1 MSFMVRDGSV
11 KNHGGQRE
19 ISPLQDELVARLIG
33 VMTEDEINAAFR
45 ESLRTLIDVRGF
57 APATLSKKV
66 GRNPKLVENILTG
79 TAKSP
84 KLSTAALLAAEL
96 QVSIDEMITGVP
108 RSRIDP
114 AILRLLAQYP
124 AEQQWPIVQLILQ
137 AHEALFPP
145 PPKK

>member
-1 MSFMVRDGSV
+1 MARDRSV
-11 KNHGGQRE
+11 KNHRGQRE
-19 ISPLQDELVARLIG
+19 RSPLHGEVVARLIS

-45 ESLRTLIDVRGF
+45 ESLRTLLDVREI
-57 APATLSKKV
+57 AAATLSKKV
-66 GRNPKLVENILTG
+66 GRNPKLVDNILTG

>member
-1 MSFMVRDGSV
+1 MVRDGSV

-19 ISPLQDELVARLIG
+19 RSPLHGELVARLIG

-45 ESLRTLIDVRGF
+45 ESLRTLLDVRQV